1 MTWVDELQQ
10 AYAPFTGMDGV
21 QLAQTLDQTSYHGDE
36 EAESLRSKK
45 NQVVYRWSE
54 EQSRRASSKDGNHD
68 HEMQHKTSTA
78 RPAATDREREK
89 RKDIIRGFVK
99 QLSSITKTLL
109 SASSQ
114 QPHRS
119 SDIELAPQTRI
130 VPQGANGPKAQSIH
144 LDSSPKFLV
153 VRQLWLWKFD
163 DGMEEFQIK
172 ETHTKR

>member
-21 QLAQTLDQTSYHGDE
+21 QLAQTLDQTSYHGYE
-36 EAESLRSKK
+36 GATSLHRDK

-54 EQSRRASSKDGNHD
+54 GQSRRASSKYDNQY

-78 RPAATDREREK
+78 KPAATDSERAK
-89 RKDIIRGFVK
+89 RMDIRGCVK
-99 QLSSITKTLL
+99 QLSSITRNLL
-109 SASSQ
+109 SRSSQ
-114 QPHRS
+114 QRHRS
-119 SDIELAPQTRI
+119 SDVELAPQNRR

-144 LDSSPKFLV
+144 LVSSPKFLV

-163 DGMEEFQIK
+163 DGM
-172 ETHTKR
+172 